1 MLLGNS
7 VGSQRDYI
15 MLKRYS
21 FLLLVGAWVLVG
33 CGGAE
38 IGEACEEVG
47 SSAECVA
54 MAICTNDDGDT
65 AFCRQICD
73 EHEDCPTGESCNGVS
88 GSSTKSCQPDI

>member
-1 MLLGNS
+1 
-7 VGSQRDYI
+7 
-15 MLKRYS
+15 
-21 FLLLVGAWVLVG
+21 
-33 CGGAE
+33 
-38 IGEACEEVG
+38 
-47 SSAECVA
+47 